1 MDTQALYERTLKS
14 FFEYNKT
21 EPPKRMENMTI
32 GEKGILRI
40 LRKEYP
46 NPIFSGDF
54 SVHLNVGTGRIGNA
68 LKSLE
73 EKGFIYRVVDKG
85 DRRKVLVYLTD
96 EGKTKIDEKEKELK
110 DFIFKVIDEVG
121 NDKYEQILDAFD
133 LFRTSIMKV
142 EKEMCK

>member
-96 EGKTKIDEKEKELK
+96 KGKTKIDEKEKELK
-110 DFIFKVIDEVG
+110 EFIFKVIDEVG

>member
-110 DFIFKVIDEVG
+110 EFIFKVIDEVG